1 MHALN
6 EVLTLSTSMHLR
18 HYAEH
23 LLKQALRN
31 PSATFRDGQ
40 WEAIADLVERR
51 ARLLVVQRTGWG
63 KSLVYFL
70 ATRLLRE
77 RGSGPTLLISPL
89 LALMRNQLLIAERV
103 GVRAATINS
112 SNKNEWTNVLSHLH
126 AGGIDMLLVAPER
139 LANDEFRSEAL
150 RPIADTISLFVVDEA
165 HCISDWGHDFR
176 PDYRRIA
183 RVLQMLPP
191 TIPVL
196 ATTATANN
204 RVVAD
209 IQVQLGV
216 NLRIV
221 RGPLARNT
229 LRLQNIALD
238 SQAERLAWLAAHIPD
253 LPGSGVVYTLTV
265 RDAQRVASWLQSC
278 GIDAHAY
285 WGDLD
290 SQTRED
296 LEQRLLESRIKVLVA
311 TTALGMGF
319 DKPDLGFV
327 VHFQRPGSVIHYY
340 QQVGR
345 AGRAIDQ
352 AYGILLSGKEDQDIT
367 EYFITTAFPPRDHIE
382 MVLHTLESA
391 DEGLTMAQIESRVN
405 LSRSQIEKTL
415 KVLSVETP
423 SPVTKIDNRWFATPV
438 NYTID
443 LQRIEDLTTLR
454 RAEQERMRE
463 YVHASECLM
472 VFLKR
477 ELDDPDLQPC
487 GQCAVCIGQPLVSP
501 TYPEALERRA
511 VTFLQRH
518 HQRIEPRRMW
528 PGDALQVYGWRGKIS
543 PSLMAEEGR
552 ALCIWGDAGW
562 GELVKRGKQIDGR
575 FDNALIDALVE
586 LVRQRWLPEPAP
598 GWVTC
603 VPSLT
608 HPTLVADMA
617 QRLAQRLGLPFV
629 AAVRKVRPTEPQK
642 RMQNGFQ
649 QAHNIAGAFVVDR
662 WSGIDGPV
670 LLVDDM
676 VDSGWTFTVV
686 AALLREAGSGPVF
699 PLALALVQG
708 H

>member
-1 MHALN
+1 
-6 EVLTLSTSMHLR
+6 MHLR
-18 HYAEH
+18 RHAEH
-23 LLKQALRN
+23 LLKQALSN

-40 WEAIADLVERR
+40 WEAISDLVERR
-51 ARLLVVQRTGWG
+51 ARMLVVQRTGWG

-89 LALMRNQLLIAERV
+89 LALMRNQLLAAERI

-112 SNKNEWTNVLSHLH
+112 SNRREWSDVIARLH
-126 AGGIDMLLVAPER
+126 AGDVDILLITPER

-150 RPIADTISLFVVDEA
+150 RPIADTIGMFVVDEA

-176 PDYRRIA
+176 PDYRRIV

-191 TIPVL
+191 HIPML

-209 IQVQLGV
+209 IRSQLGAS
-216 NLRIV
+216 LRIV
-221 RGPLARNT
+221 RGPLGRDS
-229 LRLQNIALD
+229 LRLQNIALAG
-238 SQAERLAWLAAHIPD
+238 QAERLAWLAAHIPA
-253 LPGSGVVYTLTV
+253 LPGSGVVCTLTV
-265 RDAQRVASWLQSC
+265 RDAQRVAAWLQLCS
-278 GIDAHAY
+278 IDAHAY
-285 WGDLD
+285 WGELD

-296 LEQRLLESRIKVLVA
+296 LEQRLLDNRIKVLVA

-327 VHFQRPGSVIHYY
+327 IHFQRPGSVIHYY

-352 AYGILLSGKEDQDIT
+352 AYGILLSGEEDQDIT
-367 EYFITTAFPPRDHIE
+367 DYFITTAFPPRDHIE
-382 MVLHTLESA
+382 MVLRALESA
-391 DEGLTMAQIESRVN
+391 DDGLTLAQMESRGN
-405 LSRSQIEKTL
+405 LSRNQIEKTL
-415 KVLSVETP
+415 KVLAVETP
-423 SPVTKIDNRWFATPV
+423 SPVVKIDTRWFATPV
-438 NYTID
+438 NYTLD
-443 LQRIEDLTTLR
+443 VQRIERLTAQR
-454 RAEQERMRE
+454 RAEQERMRD
-463 YVHASECLM
+463 YVHSRECLM

-477 ELDDPDLQPC
+477 ELDDPDPQPC
-487 GQCAVCIGQPLVSP
+487 GRCAVCIGRPLVSP
-501 TYPEALERRA
+501 TYPAALERRA
-511 VTFLQRH
+511 VAFLRRND
-518 HQRIEPRRMW
+518 QRIEPRRMW
-528 PGDALQVYGWRGKIS
+528 PGDALQMYGWHGKIPS
-543 PSLMAEEGR
+543 SLMAEEGR

-562 GELVKRGKQIDGR
+562 GELVKRGKQIDDH
-575 FDNALIDALVE
+575 FDDALVDALVE
-586 LVRQRWLPEPAP
+586 LVQQRWRPEPAP
-598 GWVTC
+598 AWVTC

-617 QRLAQRLGLPFV
+617 RRLAKRLGLPFV

-642 RMQNGFQ
+642 RMQNSFQ

-662 WSGIDGPV
+662 WGGINGPV

-676 VDSGWTFTVV
+676 VNSGWTFTVV

-708 H
+708 Y